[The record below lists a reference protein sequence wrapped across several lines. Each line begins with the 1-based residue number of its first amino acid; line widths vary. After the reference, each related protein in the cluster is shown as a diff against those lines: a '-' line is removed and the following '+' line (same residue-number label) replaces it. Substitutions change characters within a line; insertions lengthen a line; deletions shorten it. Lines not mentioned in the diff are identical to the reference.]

1 MTASA
6 QAHLPPPAGTVR
18 TLHEAFDHW
27 RAIDPGRA
35 FLHLPQGDISY
46 AQLGDMVDLLAQE
59 LRDIGVQPRDRVL
72 AVAENCAEHIAL
84 ILACSRVGAWSC
96 GVNARMAP
104 AEIERFAR
112 TSDARLVYFS
122 TAVSEDAQALAR
134 RHDARPSALPGLQRS
149 APRADA
155 RPEPGPHAQG
165 VIAMTF
171 SSGTTGQPKAVLIRH
186 GALLDF
192 AEVSLDVRALGR
204 DDRYYA
210 FVPMTHVFG
219 LGTLS
224 AALLSGC
231 SLVMRWRFSAED
243 LVDALA
249 HQRVSLLQGPATLFA
264 RLLDH
269 FERQGVRRLEAPQ
282 LRYLYAGAEPLDRA
296 LKQRIEAF
304 FGQPVHHGYGSS
316 ESLLVSLSPLGEYR
330 EDVSAGPLMKGIE
343 LRVVDAKG
351 QDVAPGRTG
360 ELWVRGPGVSPGYF
374 RDEEGTRK
382 AFLPGGWYASGD
394 LGRMGEDGELRIVG
408 RLKEMIIRSGFNV
421 YPAEVEA
428 VLNAFDGVAHA
439 AVVGRPEPGG
449 NEEVLAFVV
458 PGHGVELHVP
468 DIHAFMREQ
477 LAPYK
482 QPSRIF
488 VVDSLPTTAS
498 GKVMRQE
505 LLKAVPAG

>member
-1 MTASA
+1 MTIDA
-6 QAHLPPPAGTVR
+6 TR
-18 TLHEAFDHW
+18 LHEAFDHW
-27 RAIDPGRA
+27 LAADPQRP
-35 FLHLPQGDISY
+35 FLYLPQGEVSY
-46 AQLGDMVDLLAQE
+46 AALGRMVDTLTDE
-59 LRDIGVQPRDRVL
+59 LRREGVQPRDRVL
-72 AVAENCAEHIAL
+72 VVAENCPEHIAL

-104 AEIERFAR
+104 AEIERFAA
-112 TSDARLVYFS
+112 TSDARLVYF
-122 TAVSEDAQALAR
+122 TAGVSEDAAAHAAR
-134 RHDARPSALPGLQRS
+134 HEARPSALPGLLRTP
-149 APRADA
+149 ARVDA
-155 RPEPGPHAQG
+155 LGEPGPHAQG

-186 GALLDF
+186 SALLDF
-192 AEVSLDVRALGR
+192 AEISLDVRALGR

-231 SLVMRWRFSAED
+231 GLVMRWRFSADD

-249 HQRVSLLQGPATLFA
+249 YQRVSLLQGPATLFA

-269 FERQGVRRLEAPQ
+269 FERTGVRRLQAPQ
-282 LRYLYAGAEPLDRA
+282 LRYLYAGAEPLDRT
-296 LKQRIEAF
+296 LKARIEAF
-304 FGQPVHHGYGSS
+304 FGQPMHHGYGSS
-316 ESLLVSLSPLGEYR
+316 ESLLVSLSPLGQYR
-330 EDVSAGPLMKGIE
+330 EDVSSGPLMRGVE
-343 LRVVDAKG
+343 LRVVDAAG
-351 QDVAPGRTG
+351 QDVASGQTG

-374 RDEEGTRK
+374 RDEESTRK

-394 LGRMGEDGELRIVG
+394 LGRMDADGELRIVG

-428 VLNAFDGVAHA
+428 VLHAFEGVARA
-439 AVVGRPEPGG
+439 AVVGRPEEGG

-458 PGHGVELHVP
+458 PGSGAQLQVAQL
-468 DIHAFMREQ
+468 HAFARER

-488 VVDSLPTTAS
+488 IVDSLPVTAS
-498 GKVMRQE
+498 GKIMRRE
-505 LLKAVPAG
+505 LLNAVPA